1 METTAGFVATT
12 AGLVATT
19 AGLVATTAGL
29 VATTAGLVGVVFTVG
44 AGVGA
49 AIATVGEIRLIRD

>member
-19 AGLVATTAGL
+19 AGFLVTTTAGF
-29 VATTAGLVGVVFTVG
+29 VGVVFTVG

-49 AIATVGEIRLIRD
+49 AIAAVGEIRLIRD